1 MRHHARRAAVGVF
14 SLFVLGAASACAGG
28 DSAEGGAGDV
38 PSGDRAS
45 WTLPVQAYLPDEK
58 QKQLVFDAREALLVK
73 CMARYGFSY
82 KPAPPLPKF
91 GPKSMTD
98 LRYGIH
104 DEATVSRYGY
114 KPPVDLAAIREQE
127 RAAVDGTVLS
137 ADEEAVMTG
146 QGAAGSVAADLP
158 AGGCGGEVVR
168 EITGSDAGQS
178 MLATE
183 LGNEAYIKAQ
193 QEPEVKQAFADWAS
207 CMKEKGFP
215 YEKPMDAVDDQRFAS
230 EKPSEAE
237 LSTAG
242 ADLACR
248 AKSRVAEVWYAAEVT
263 IQKSLIEQN
272 SERLDKVKSDLALS
286 VKNASKVLGDKG

>member
-1 MRHHARRAAVGVF
+1 MI
-14 SLFVLGAASACAGG
+14 VLGAASACAGG
-28 DSAEGGAGDV
+28 ESTRGEGDDLPAGARD
-38 PSGDRAS
+38 S

-73 CMARYGFSY
+73 CMARYGFTY
-82 KPAPPLPKF
+82 KPAPPMPKF

-104 DEATVSRYGY
+104 DEATASRYGY

-127 RAAVDGTVLS
+127 RAAIDGTVLG

-146 QGAAGSVAADLP
+146 QGAAGSAVADLP
-158 AGGCGGEVVR
+158 PGGCAGEVAR
-168 EITGSDAGQS
+168 AITGSDAEQS
-178 MLATE
+178 TLATE
-183 LGNEAYIKAQ
+183 LGNEAYVKSQ
-193 QEPEVKQAFADWAS
+193 QDPEVKRAFADWAA

-237 LSTAG
+237 ISTAA
-242 ADLACR
+242 ADLGCR
-248 AKSRVAEVWYAAEVT
+248 DKSQVAQVWYAAEVG

-272 SERLDKVKSDLALS
+272 SERLDKVKSDIALS
-286 VKNASKVLGDKG
+286 VKNASKVLGEKS